1 MRAVV
6 DRSARTLADVLAD
19 AAAPSDLVDPND
31 PVDPPEPVDAA
42 DPADPADRSGPAD
55 RDDAPV
61 AALRSLL
68 DGAARAATPIGGWT
82 PDDPLRLSKSAV
94 TWLLRCPR
102 RALADGGTG
111 VTDDLVAGLVV
122 DAAAKLATLVPQR
135 PPTVDAALA
144 YLEAAGDTTATMHLA
159 DRGTAAAG
167 LRDDLAGRV
176 AALAAVWPRIGPG
189 WWPRVE
195 EPARVRLA
203 GGAVMVAGRLDLL
216 LGGPP
221 TGRAAVVVE
230 VKGGRWYDGMRADG
244 HLYAL
249 LVALR
254 DGRAPRAVV
263 TVVADGT
270 TQVEPVRPA
279 VLVTAAERVE
289 QAIAVAASIA
299 AGEPP
304 ATHPGAHCPHCP
316 VLAGCPAG
324 RAWRADDDVA
334 VTA

>member
-1 MRAVV
+1 MRMVV
-6 DRSARTLADVLAD
+6 DRPARTLADVLAAAID
-19 AAAPSDLVDPND
+19 AMDAVVPARPG
-31 PVDPPEPVDAA
+31 AA
-42 DPADPADRSGPAD
+42 DEG
-55 RDDAPV
+55 DATV
-61 AALRSLL
+61 ARLRSML
-68 DGAARAATPIGGWT
+68 DQAARAATPTGGWT
-82 PDDPLRLSKSAV
+82 SDDPLRLSKSAV

-102 RALADGGTG
+102 RALADSDIG
-111 VTDDLVAGLVV
+111 VTDDLVAGVVV

-144 YLEAAGDTTATMHLA
+144 YLEASGDTTATMHLA
-159 DRGTAAAG
+159 DRGASATA

-176 AALAAVWPRIGPG
+176 AAVAAAWPRIGPG
-189 WWPRVE
+189 WWPRIE

-203 GGAVMVAGRLDLL
+203 GGEVMVAGRLDLL
-216 LGGPP
+216 LGGAP
-221 TGRAAVVVE
+221 TGRPAVIVE
-230 VKGGRWYDGMRADG
+230 VKAGRWYDGMRADG

-254 DGRAPRAVV
+254 DGRAPAAVV

-279 VLVTAAERVE
+279 VLITAAERVE
-289 QAIAVAASIA
+289 RAIEVAASIA

-316 VLAGCPAG
+316 VRAGCGAG
-324 RAWRADDDVA
+324 RAWRADDLA
-334 VTA
+334 VTG